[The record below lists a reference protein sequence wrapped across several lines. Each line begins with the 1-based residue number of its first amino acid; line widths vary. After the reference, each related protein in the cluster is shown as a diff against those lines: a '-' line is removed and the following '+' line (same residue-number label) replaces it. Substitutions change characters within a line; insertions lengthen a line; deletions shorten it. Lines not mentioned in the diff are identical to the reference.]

1 MLERNKSYEMKEWF
15 ANKFA
20 KENGFDIMDGWLVA
34 IMKESEKAVY
44 AMVHVCGK
52 IKKCTWIPK
61 SCLESYEVG
70 NDGFCNHHETAFE
83 EDYNKC
89 VEIFKDHCFM
99 YDLV

>member
-44 AMVHVCGK
+44 AMVHICGASR
-52 IKKCTWIPK
+52 KCTWIPK

-70 NDGFCNHHETAFE
+70 NDGFCNHHETVFE